1 MIKDVRRWRLLLA
14 LGLLLLAA
22 AGASFARATVAPP
35 TPGVVA
41 GGFCTYDTD
50 YFAKSAEAAQRID
63 HYFTRNIATGALLG
77 EIFDVGGGHA
87 NVYTWK
93 PTGQQ
98 VTLEKVKPAIQVDE
112 GVAALRQA
120 VGTGGPPGALSTS
133 AENPTDMG
141 TGGDLGAQALAL
153 KINQGFSEA
162 FVTPATGFS
171 GLSLLNME
179 GLKLGGAKLTPAQ
192 ASALNGQ
199 ATLQVRDASDAALGA
214 GTVPYG
220 LSFKQLTD
228 LIGILN
234 GSFDSCG
241 GPSKFAQAHLYQ
253 PYLTSNAFSGQRPS
267 TVSDFAFKPAYNTFS
282 GQVVPVAPETN
293 GTRIG
298 CEASRYAGVAGKIAL
313 IERGVCTFNAKVQL
327 ASDAGAI
334 GAIIFNSTPETGG
347 TCPAYPTPGSIRC
360 EALVGMGGATPV
372 AIPAAFVQ
380 RSTGLA
386 LRDGTAPVTVF
397 VQQ

>member
-1 MIKDVRRWRLLLA
+1 MMKDVRGWRLRLA

-22 AGASFARATVAPP
+22 AGASSARAAL

-41 GGFCTYDTD
+41 GGFCTYGTD
-50 YFAKSAEAAQRID
+50 YFANSAEAAQRID
-63 HYFTRNIATGALLG
+63 HYFTRNIATGALLP
-77 EIFDVGGGHA
+77 EIFDIGSGA
-87 NVYTWK
+87 NVYTWR
-93 PTGQQ
+93 PTGNQ
-98 VTLEKVKPAIQVDE
+98 VTLGKPKVAVQVDE

-120 VGTGGPPGALSTS
+120 EGTGGHPGALSMS
-133 AENPTDMG
+133 ATNPTDMG
-141 TGGDLGAQALAL
+141 TGGDLATQALAL
-153 KINQGFSEA
+153 KINQGFAEA

-179 GLKLGGAKLTPAQ
+179 GVKLGGAHLTSAQ
-192 ASALNGQ
+192 ANALNGQ
-199 ATLQVRDASDAALGA
+199 AGLQVRNAGDAALGG

-228 LIGILN
+228 LIGLLN

-253 PYLTSNAFSGQRPS
+253 PYVTSNVFSGQRPS
-267 TVSDFAFKPAYNTFS
+267 TVSDFALKPAYNTFS
-282 GQVVPVAPETN
+282 GQVVPALLETN
-293 GTRIG
+293 GTRTG
-298 CEASRYAGVAGKIAL
+298 CSADRYPAAVAGKIAL
-313 IERGVCTFNAKVQL
+313 IERGTCTFYVKVQS
-327 ASDAGAI
+327 AHAAGAI

-360 EALVGMGGATPV
+360 EALVGMGGGGQAPLP
-372 AIPAAFVQ
+372 IPAAFVQ
-380 RSTGLA
+380 RSTGIA
-386 LRDGTAPVTVF
+386 LRDATGTVNVF